1 MNIQK
6 VLIADDD
13 LDDIELLKETILE
26 HSTTINI
33 SYVTDGVQ
41 LMDELLK
48 STIPDI
54 LILDLNMPC
63 KEGKE
68 CISEIREMEDLK
80 HLVIIVYSTT
90 STGGIK
96 EECLSLGA
104 NFFVTKPT
112 ELVDLIKF
120 SQAIIEGKFDHV

>member
-33 SYVTDGVQ
+33 SYDTDGVQ

-54 LILDLNMPC
+54 LILDLKMPC

-68 CISEIREMEDLK
+68 CISEIRGTEDLK